1 MAEPPPEEPVAG
13 RFVELCVAGSGGMGT
28 VYRARDTET
37 DRSVA
42 LKILSATTG
51 DHLRFSLESSI
62 LQRLT
67 HPGIVGYVA
76 HGETSSEVPYLAM
89 EWLEGITLA
98 DRLEQGALPVREAV
112 LLGVR
117 VADAL
122 AMAHAHGVI
131 HRDLKPSNLFLCDGR
146 ADQVKVLDFGVARLR
161 ENPRELTITNQI
173 VGTPGYMAPEQA
185 RGIRELDARVD
196 LFALGCV
203 LHRAISGEPA
213 FDGPDVLS
221 VLAKLVM
228 HRPPGVGELADGVP
242 EELERLV
249 LCLLEKSPGSRP
261 ANAEAVRDE
270 LLRISDLLESAGPIL
285 RRKPASP
292 NEEPTLNCVVLARP
306 ENVDENATVS
316 QNVFD
321 DVERAGGRLQRL
333 ANGALLVDVEPGSS
347 PEEQAS
353 HAAECARVLGNA
365 FQGASIA
372 IASGITERLE
382 GGSNGGV
389 FDAASQLLGQAHGNT
404 IRLEKPELDSSHEG
418 ERTLHRHLLRAL
430 RELDLPLEL
439 AETMAA
445 PTPRPEPSSSAAL
458 AATLPAMPRRSPGR
472 SWILGVVALIA
483 VAVTLVF
490 AFTRPRTPETAA
502 IPPPAPLLTAA
513 PTASVLPRIPVEIRT
528 VKVVIAP
535 RTARVSVD
543 GKQRELVDGELSLSG
558 EAGTAFEVAVT
569 SAGKT
574 KKERVII
581 GKDGVASTTRIELLS
596 TQKLDKSA
604 ASEAK
609 APATPTVAVPAT
621 GSVPT
626 RETW

>member
-13 RFVELCVAGSGGMGT
+13 RFVELHEAGSGGMGT
-28 VYRARDTET
+28 VYRARDTQT

-42 LKILSATTG
+42 LKILSAATG
-51 DHLRFSLESSI
+51 DHLRFSLESDI
-62 LQRLT
+62 LQRLS
-67 HPGIVGYVA
+67 HVGIVGYVA
-76 HGETSSEVPYLAM
+76 HGETSSQVPYLAM
-89 EWLEGITLA
+89 EWLEGTTLA
-98 DRLEQGALPVREAV
+98 ERLVEGPLTVREAV
-112 LLGVR
+112 LLGAR

-122 AMAHAHGVI
+122 ALAHANGVI

-161 ENPRELTITNQI
+161 ENPRELTLTNQI

-221 VLAKLVM
+221 VLAKLVL
-228 HRPPGVGELADGVP
+228 HRPPGVGEIADGVP

-249 LCLLEKSPGSRP
+249 LCLLEKSPRERP
-261 ANAEAVRDE
+261 LNAEAVRDE
-270 LLRISDLLESAGPIL
+270 LLRISDLLERAGPIL

-292 NEEPTLNCVVLARP
+292 SEEPTLNCVVLARP

-321 DVERAGGRLQRL
+321 DVERAGGHLQRL

-353 HAAECARVLGNA
+353 RAAQCAHVLGNA

-382 GGSNGGV
+382 RTSNGEV

-404 IRLEKPELDSSHEG
+404 VRVKRPGLDSSHEG

-458 AATLPAMPRRSPGR
+458 AATLPASARRSSGR
-472 SWILGVVALIA
+472 SWLFGVVALVA
-483 VAVTLVF
+483 VAITLVF
-490 AFTRPRTPETAA
+490 AFTRPQNPEPAVVS
-502 IPPPAPLLTAA
+502 PPAPLPTIVPSTTAA
-513 PTASVLPRIPVEIRT
+513 PVPPVPLREVKLAIVPRS
-528 VKVVIAP
+528 
-535 RTARVSVD
+535 ARVTVD
-543 GKQRELVDGELSLSG
+543 GEPRALVDGELSLRG
-558 EAGTAFEVAVT
+558 EAGAAFEVVVA
-569 SAGKT
+569 SGGKT
-574 KKERVII
+574 KRERVII
-581 GKDGVASTTRIELLS
+581 GRDGVASTTRIELFS
-596 TQKLDKSA
+596 SPKPDKSVA
-604 ASEAK
+604 TETK
-609 APATPTVAVPAT
+609 APATPTVSVTAT

>member
-13 RFVELCVAGSGGMGT
+13 RFVELREAGSGGMGT

-42 LKILSATTG
+42 LKILSAATG
-51 DHLRFSLESSI
+51 DHERFSLETSI
-62 LQRLT
+62 LQRLS
-67 HPGIVGYVA
+67 HVGIVGYVA
-76 HGETSSEVPYLAM
+76 HGETSSRVPYLAM

-98 DRLEQGALPVREAV
+98 ERLEEGPLTVRDAV
-112 LLGVR
+112 LLGAR

-122 AMAHAHGVI
+122 ALAHANGVI

-161 ENPRELTITNQI
+161 ENPRELTLTNQI

-185 RGIRELDARVD
+185 RGIRELDSRVD

-261 ANAEAVRDE
+261 ASAEAVRDE
-270 LLRISDLLESAGPIL
+270 LLRISDLLERAGPIL
-285 RRKPASP
+285 RRKPASS

-306 ENVDENATVS
+306 EDVDENATVS

-321 DVERAGGRLQRL
+321 DVERAGGHLQRL

-353 HAAECARVLGNA
+353 RAARCAHVLGNA
-365 FQGASIA
+365 FSGASIA

-382 GGSNGGV
+382 RTSNGEV

-404 IRLEKPELDSSHEG
+404 VRVKTPELDSSHEG

-430 RELDLPLEL
+430 RELELPLEL

-458 AATLPAMPRRSPGR
+458 AATLPAFPRRSGGR
-472 SWILGVVALIA
+472 SWLFGVVALVA
-483 VAVTLVF
+483 VAITLVF
-490 AFTRPRTPETAA
+490 AFTRPQNPEAA
-502 IPPPAPLLTAA
+502 VVAPPAPLPTISPSAKAA
-513 PTASVLPRIPVEIRT
+513 PAPSSLTPSKTASFPCVENL
-528 VKVVIAP
+528 
-535 RTARVSVD
+535 
-543 GKQRELVDGELSLSG
+543 GQH
-558 EAGTAFEVAVT
+558 
-569 SAGKT
+569 
-574 KKERVII
+574 
-581 GKDGVASTTRIELLS
+581 ST
-596 TQKLDKSA
+596 
-604 ASEAK
+604 
-609 APATPTVAVPAT
+609 
-621 GSVPT
+621 
-626 RETW
+626 WW

>member
-13 RFVELCVAGSGGMGT
+13 RFVELEEAGSGGMGT

-37 DRSVA
+37 DQTVA

-51 DHLRFSLESSI
+51 DHQRFSLESSI
-62 LQRLT
+62 LSRLS
-67 HPGIVGYVA
+67 HVGIVGWVA
-76 HGETSSEVPYLAM
+76 QGETASGVPYLAM
-89 EWLEGITLA
+89 EWLDGITLA
-98 DRLEQGALPVREAV
+98 ERLEQGPLTVREAV
-112 LLGVR
+112 LLGAR

-122 AMAHAHGVI
+122 AVAHANGVI

-242 EELERLV
+242 DELESLV

-261 ANAEAVRDE
+261 ANAETVRSE
-270 LLRISDLLESAGPIL
+270 LLRISELLERASPIL
-285 RRKPASP
+285 RRKRAST

-306 ENVDENATVS
+306 ENVDEKATVS

-321 DVERAGGRLQRL
+321 DVARAGGRLQRL

-353 HAAECARVLGNA
+353 RAARCAQVLGNA
-365 FQGASIA
+365 FDGASIA

-382 GGSNGGV
+382 RTSNGEV
-389 FDAASQLLGQAHGNT
+389 FDAASQLLGKAHGST
-404 IRLEKPELDSSHEG
+404 VRVKTPELASSHEG

-430 RELDLPLEL
+430 RELELPLEL

-458 AATLPAMPRRSPGR
+458 AATLPASPRRAAGR
-472 SWILGVVALIA
+472 SWMLGALALVA
-483 VAVTLVF
+483 VAITLVF
-490 AFTRPRTPETAA
+490 ALTRPRAPETAA
-502 IPPPAPLLTAA
+502 APAPTPLPTILPSASIVPAPPAPLNEVKLTI
-513 PTASVLPRIPVEIRT
+513 LPRSAQVT
-528 VKVVIAP
+528 
-535 RTARVSVD
+535 VD
-543 GKQRELVDGELSLSG
+543 GKPRALVDGELSLSG
-558 EAGTAFEVAVT
+558 EAGAAFDVVVT
-569 SAGKT
+569 SGSKT
-574 KKERVII
+574 KRERVII
-581 GKDGVASTTRIELLS
+581 GRDGIASTTRIELPS
-596 TQKLDKSA
+596 TQKVDKSPVTETKPS
-604 ASEAK
+604 AS
-609 APATPTVAVPAT
+609 PAAT
-621 GSVPT
+621 GSVPI